1 MQLNVTNEN
10 VKDVKLAMGGYMKTW
25 LFISTGF
32 WISTALADNI
42 VSHDI
47 PMETQ
52 GSRTFY
58 VQSTIHG
65 SGKSML
71 LVDTGS
77 GHSVINEETLVSLK
91 SSGDAKFLKN
101 LRGMMADGSTKIV
114 PLYRISA
121 ITLGDGCVLNNV
133 EAAVLPN
140 NTRQILGIS
149 ALQKAAPFGLS
160 FDPPILK
167 LSNCESLGIQAVTRK
182 RPAPI
187 KVPATIPVEAEHTT
201 PEDIQAVASTG

>member
-1 MQLNVTNEN
+1 
-10 VKDVKLAMGGYMKTW
+10 MGDYMKVW
-25 LFISTGF
+25 LSIISGI
-32 WISTALADNI
+32 WASAGLAD
-42 VSHDI
+42 SLALHEI

-52 GSRTFY
+52 GARTFY
-58 VQSTIHG
+58 VQSTIQG

-77 GHSVINEETLVSLK
+77 GHSVINEETLSSLK

-101 LRGMMADGSTKIV
+101 LRAMMADGSTRIV

-121 ITLGDGCVLNNV
+121 ITLGDGCVINDV

-140 NTRQILGIS
+140 NARQILGIS

-160 FDPPILK
+160 FDPPILS
-167 LSNCESLGIQAVTRK
+167 LSNCQSPGVQTASDET
-182 RPAPI
+182 
-187 KVPATIPVEAEHTT
+187 ATPVEVPVAIPAEVDQKT
-201 PEDIQAVASTG
+201 PAQVQAIAAAG